1 MGLCVG
7 TSQMTRPPRP
17 LSLPPAA
24 PWVTQAP
31 RRQGRSSPINS
42 RELTA
47 SFIQTTAVGR
57 TDFETAGTDPAQTST
72 FLITY

>member
-7 TSQMTRPPRP
+7 TSQITRPPRP

-31 RRQGRSSPINS
+31 SGQGRSSPINS

-47 SFIQTTAVGR
+47 TFILTTAVGP
-57 TDFETAGTDPAQTST
+57 TDFETSRTDQAQTST
-72 FLITY
+72 CFIIY